1 MMYGNGTAQLSLHTR
16 KKRIFS
22 LCWMIAFY
30 CAMCISIIMLIT
42 LMLRIVN
49 DSFGF
54 VALKSQNSAS
64 EILGTSLK
72 EANTQS
78 LRRALKNTLSTGL
91 YRRFNTEKPFEERSI
106 ESLQKIFRIHV
117 IKERVAN
124 AWTLTESLFAQKK
137 IRAIARDKNLNLRFR
152 NWVNIQFLISPQ
164 SSEADVSGIRTAL
177 FGSLLLIIIAILF
190 SVPVGVATAL
200 YLEEY
205 ARHSRFNTLIQVNIY
220 NLAGIPSIVYGL
232 LGLVVFVRILEPL
245 TRGRTILSAGLTL
258 GLMCLPIIIINSQ
271 EALRAVPNSL
281 RYSSYG
287 LGATKWQT
295 IWSHVLPYS
304 AERILTGIILA
315 ISRAVGETAP
325 LVVVGAAT
333 FISVD
338 PTGIFSR
345 FTALPIQ
352 IYQWASRPQKIY
364 QHTAAAA
371 VVVLIILILL
381 LNLTLFILRNH
392 LSKQDKL

>member
-1 MMYGNGTAQLSLHTR
+1 MSAHLSLHARR
-16 KKRIFS
+16 KRVTS
-22 LCWMIAFY
+22 LCWMVAFY
-30 CAMCISIIMLIT
+30 IAMCISIVMLVT

-54 VALKSQNSAS
+54 VAVKAQKNAQEVLGVPLDDASA
-64 EILGTSLK
+64 E
-72 EANTQS
+72 Q
-78 LRRALKNTLSTGL
+78 LRAALQENISKGL
-91 YRRFNTEKPFEERSI
+91 YRKLNAEKPI
-106 ESLQKIFRIHV
+106 EARNSEDLRDLFRTHV
-117 IKERVAN
+117 IKERVAI
-124 AWTLTESLFAQKK
+124 AWSLTQSLTKQKE
-137 IRAIARDKNLNLRFR
+137 IRAATQEQGLTLQFR
-152 NWVNIQFLISPQ
+152 NWIGLRFLISPQ
-164 SSEADVSGIRTAL
+164 SSEADISGIRTAL
-177 FGSLLLIIIAILF
+177 IGSLLIIIIAIVF

-200 YLEEY
+200 FLEEY
-205 ARHSRFNTLIQVNIY
+205 AHENRVNRLIQINIY

-232 LGLVVFVRILEPL
+232 LGLVLFVRMLEPL
-245 TRGRTILSAGLTL
+245 TQGRTILSAGLTL

-271 EALRAVPNSL
+271 EAIRAVPNSL

-287 LGATKWQT
+287 LGATKWQMV
-295 IWSHVLPYS
+295 WHHVLPYS
-304 AERILTGIILA
+304 AERILTGVILA

-352 IYQWASRPQKIY
+352 VYQWASRPQQIY

-371 VVVLIILILL
+371 VVVLIVLIVL
-381 LNLTLFILRNH
+381 LNISLFIVRNH

>member
-1 MMYGNGTAQLSLHTR
+1 MHAHLSLHARR
-16 KKRIFS
+16 KRMTS
-22 LCWMIAFY
+22 LCWMIGFY
-30 CAMCISIIMLIT
+30 IAMCISILMLVT

-54 VALKSQNSAS
+54 VAVKAQKNA
-64 EILGTSLK
+64 EEVLGTSLDNASA
-72 EANTQS
+72 EQ
-78 LRRALKNTLSTGL
+78 LRVALKENISKGL
-91 YRRFNTEKPFEERSI
+91 YRRFDTEKPVETRKRKD
-106 ESLQKIFRIHV
+106 LQDLFRKHV
-117 IKERVAN
+117 IKERVAI
-124 AWTLTESLFAQKK
+124 AWSLTQSLVKQKE
-137 IRAIARDKNLNLRFR
+137 IRAITEEQGLTLQFR
-152 NWVNIQFLISPQ
+152 NWVGLRFLLSPQ
-164 SSEADVSGIRTAL
+164 SSEADISGIRTAL
-177 FGSLLLIIIAILF
+177 IGSLLIIIIAIVF

-200 YLEEY
+200 FLEEY
-205 ARHSRFNTLIQVNIY
+205 ARANRMNNLIQINIY

-232 LGLVVFVRILEPL
+232 LGLVLFVRMLEPL
-245 TRGRTILSAGLTL
+245 TQGRTILSAGLTL

-271 EALRAVPNSL
+271 EAIRAVPNSL

-295 IWSHVLPYS
+295 IWHHVLPYS

-352 IYQWASRPQKIY
+352 VYQWASRPQQIY

-371 VVVLIILILL
+371 VVVLIVLIVL
-381 LNLTLFILRNH
+381 LNITLFIVRNH

>member
-1 MMYGNGTAQLSLHTR
+1 MMSSTAHLSLHGRR
-16 KKRIFS
+16 KRLAS
-22 LCWMIAFY
+22 LCWMMAFY
-30 CAMCISIIMLIT
+30 AAMCVSILMLVT

-54 VALKSQNSAS
+54 VAIKVQRRA
-64 EILGTSLK
+64 EAVLGDPLEKATALQLRAALK
-72 EANTQS
+72 EEVS
-78 LRRALKNTLSTGL
+78 SGL
-91 YRRFNTEKPFEERSI
+91 YRRLNAEKAVEERGL
-106 ESLQKIFRIHV
+106 EDLQDLFRKYV
-117 IKERVAN
+117 IKERVAI
-124 AWTLTESLFAQKK
+124 AWSLSESLFKQGE
-137 IRAIARDKNLNLRFR
+137 IRALAQEKGLGLRFR
-152 NWVNIQFLISPQ
+152 SWVGLRFLLSPQ
-164 SSEADVSGIRTAL
+164 SSEADISGIRTAL
-177 FGSLLLIIIAILF
+177 LGSLLLIIIAILF

-205 ARHSRFNTLIQVNIY
+205 AARTRVNTLIQVNIY

-232 LGLVVFVRILEPL
+232 LGLVVFVRMLGPL
-245 TRGRTILSAGLTL
+245 TQGRTILSAGLTL

-271 EALRAVPNSL
+271 EAIRAVPNSL

-287 LGATKWQT
+287 LGATRWQT
-295 IWSHVLPYS
+295 VWYHVLPYS
-304 AERILTGIILA
+304 AERILTGVILA

-352 IYQWASRPQKIY
+352 VYQWASRPQQIY

-371 VVVLIILILL
+371 VVVLIVLILM
-381 LNLTLFILRNH
+381 LNITLFIVRNH